1 MPAPVQESSS
11 TRVQKVLNE
20 AEEEVSAIK
29 RALGLDTNS
38 IADVTTDKVQIGKS
52 REQPDAKLAE
62 EPVASV
68 GADNPET
75 ISSEG
80 VSVEQNEEMAK
91 SKVGKEEKQG
101 TTAQGCC
108 CCVM

>member
-1 MPAPVQESSS
+1 VPAPVQESSS

-38 IADVTTDKVQIGKS
+38 IADVTANKVQIGKS

-62 EPVASV
+62 KPVASV
-68 GADNPET
+68 EADNPEKL
-75 ISSEG
+75 SPVG
-80 VSVEQNEEMAK
+80 VSVEEKQDVAK
-91 SKVGKEEKQG
+91 SSILGKEEKVA
-101 TTAQGCC
+101 AQGCC